1 MTIPYKPRKKKTIKV
16 VKRMKLVR
24 VDWRTQIEVPVNIPD
39 NVAIDRYYALHTT
52 AVRPV
57 VDEVE
62 VLSAIV
68 DDANLPE
75 TE

>member
-1 MTIPYKPRKKKTIKV
+1 MAAPYKPRKKKSIKA

-39 NVAIDRYYALHTT
+39 AVAIDRYYALHTT
-52 AVRPV
+52 VTRPV

-75 TE
+75 IE